1 MNFLSKNHTS
11 IFIFFPWKK
20 AAGASLAT
28 VTEALAA
35 LQIRDTLKSTAHSI
49 GCLFLFIQHQTPSPS
64 SFAADSFQLPD
75 ALKSF
80 FSLLSYT
87 DLPRSPFPDQL
98 LLFHSSLLLGK
109 WSLLLALQH
118 HSQCSYLIP
127 AAENPPVMALLACVL
142 ITMQNEVCR
151 KK

>member
-1 MNFLSKNHTS
+1 MNFLSKKKNTA

-28 VTEALAA
+28 VTEALAG

-64 SFAADSFQLPD
+64 SFTAASFQLPD

-80 FSLLSYT
+80 VSAFLHRFTQISFSRPAPPLSQLT
-87 DLPRSPFPDQL
+87 LTWEMEFAAGSPASLSMFLP
-98 LLFHSSLLLGK
+98 HS
-109 WSLLLALQH
+109 
-118 HSQCSYLIP
+118 C
-127 AAENPPVMALLACVL
+127 
-142 ITMQNEVCR
+142 CR
-151 KK
+151 KSSCHGFIGMCFNYNAK